1 MLNALGVKPLKKRVS
16 LISPLF
22 LLIGN
27 CLDSES
33 GKSKVKSNQRGEKKR
48 PFWAWS
54 LRWARECS
62 GHNRH
67 LFPVLGTCSLG

>member
-33 GKSKVKSNQRGEKKR
+33 GKSKVKSTSRGGKKKAFLGVV
-48 PFWAWS
+48 PKVGPGM
-54 LRWARECS
+54 LR
-62 GHNRH
+62 
-67 LFPVLGTCSLG
+67 T